1 MLLTAFSQIQPCI
14 AWLAALEYP
23 RGREFCS
30 GRLHKEPLCS
40 SIVRVAASPPVVAP
54 TMSFAGPRTHLSRP
68 WLLGVRVRRLSR
80 GLSPRSRSLL
90 AAGACVACLCAAV
103 SLLDVV
109 LFAAASSLFA
119 ARAGR
124 AWGGSGDHRLGVSSG
139 WLTPPRY
146 VALVGAEVDSSTMPN
161 PDWVAVTGGGA
172 GGCRMRRP
180 EAALC
185 LSYLSRAHSFVAV
198 GGVAGVPSIL
208 AARTA
213 PAQTFVVG
221 VAGGADACTPRR
233 GSGDVGGGGAHA
245 VACAPSASATDLLAT
260 VEGTD
265 VAVAAGRVDR
275 VLVMGCGALS
285 SGGGSATA
293 AARDELMGGLW
304 RLLRPDSLVFYHGWS
319 GAGAS
324 LASGD
329 GEDGEGDGPVLPPW
343 LAAGCYTEVAAVVA
357 TSDGWG
363 GLLVVRPT
371 PEFLAGRRVCAARG
385 AGDDA
390 VAAAAAAEGDLPTT
404 WSATAGRF
412 DYRAWSLQ
420 RRLATA
426 SARTV
431 LDGIALIVLGVVVL
445 AQRRAGLWGRV
456 SEGRPALLGE

>member
-1 MLLTAFSQIQPCI
+1 MP
-14 AWLAALEYP
+14 
-23 RGREFCS
+23 
-30 GRLHKEPLCS
+30 
-40 SIVRVAASPPVVAP
+40 
-54 TMSFAGPRTHLSRP
+54 FAGLRAHLSRP
-68 WLLGVRVRRLSR
+68 WLLGIRVRRLSR
-80 GLSPRSRSLL
+80 NLSPRSRSLL
-90 AAGACVACLCAAV
+90 AAAACLTCVGAAV

-146 VALVGAEVDSSTMPN
+146 VALVGAEVDSSEVPRL
-161 PDWVAVTGGGA
+161 DWAAVTGGGA

-185 LSYLSRAHSFVAV
+185 LSYLTRAHSFVAV
-198 GGVAGVPSIL
+198 GGVTGVPSIL

-213 PAQTFVVG
+213 PAQTVVVG
-221 VAGGADACTPRR
+221 VAGGADACTPSR
-233 GSGDVGGGGAHA
+233 GGGDIGGGGLPLWH
-245 VACAPSASATDLLAT
+245 DLLAT

-265 VAVAAGRVDR
+265 AAVAAGRVDR
-275 VLVMGCGALS
+275 VLVMGCGALP
-285 SGGGSATA
+285 SGGGGATA
-293 AARDELMGGLW
+293 AARDELMGSLW

-319 GAGAS
+319 GAAAA
-324 LASGD
+324 LAMGD
-329 GEDGEGDGPVLPPW
+329 GEDGVGDGPALPPW
-343 LAAGCYTEVAAVVA
+343 LAAECYTEVATVVA
-357 TSDGWG
+357 ASDGWG

-371 PEFLAGRRVCAARG
+371 PEFLAGRRVCAAAG
-385 AGDDA
+385 GGDDA
-390 VAAAAAAEGDLPTT
+390 VAAAAAAEGDLLTT

-431 LDGIALIVLGVVVL
+431 LDGIALTVLGAVVL
-445 AQRRAGLWGRV
+445 ALRRAGLWGKGT
-456 SEGRPALLGE
+456 EGRPALLGE